1 MSTGLL
7 PPDQTTAF
15 GDPGDETAR
24 RYRFQYT
31 LAAIVCCMLFDDTQ
45 DVVEVFCEHHE
56 DVLLK
61 HSDGKFTGQQ
71 VKTRES
77 NQPLWKASDAQVKRA
92 CARFVQLD
100 MRFPGYFR
108 AYRFLTCHPF
118 YVADNSQ
125 SLGYVLAKIA
135 AVPSIDD
142 LPSGVDGWLRRVVRE
157 AEASETVAFHALK
170 KATASADLPSCRIH
184 SCG

>member
-1 MSTGLL
+1 MSTTGVF

-15 GDPGDETAR
+15 GDPGDDTAR

-31 LAAIVCCMLFDDTQ
+31 WAAIVCCMLLDDTQ
-45 DVVEVFCEHHE
+45 DIVEVFCEHHE

-61 HSDGKFTGQQ
+61 HRDGKFTGQQ
-71 VKTRES
+71 VKTREL
-77 NQPLWKASDAQVKRA
+77 NQPLWKAGEAQVKMT

-118 YVADNSQ
+118 YVANNSQ
-125 SLGYVLAKIA
+125 SLGYVLAQINA
-135 AVPSIDD
+135 APNIDD
-142 LPSGVDGWLRRVVRE
+142 LPSSVRAWLRRVARE
-157 AEASETVAFHALK
+157 AEASETLAFDALK
-170 KATASADLPSCRIH
+170 KATASVP
-184 SCG
+184 